1 MVQLLQQ
8 SNINTSNGIISYSKE
23 DNLMWYNLYTNQI
36 KNLRGKVYE
45 PFFQLLDELC
55 LPIDRVPQLHEV
67 SNILRNKT
75 GWVVTKVNELIDY
88 NDFFYLL
95 ANKVF
100 PSTTYIRKLG
110 DFSKDPDIFH
120 ELFGHCP
127 MLLDKNYSVF
137 LNKLAKFALRC
148 PRLEQIILQR
158 FLWYTIEV
166 GLIKTSQGLR
176 IYGGALISSPQE
188 SVYSLESNKP
198 ERKTFDL
205 LDVSR
210 SPYRADI
217 LQTNYYFIEDL
228 NELYNLKFSIE
239 NLSSITKLAKQLGE
253 YPAKFRI
260 ENNKYTNANIF

>member
-23 DNLMWYNLYTNQI
+23 DNLMWCNLYTSQI
-36 KNLRGKVYE
+36 ENLRGKVYE

-67 SNILRNKT
+67 SSILINKT
-75 GWVVTKVNELIDY
+75 GWVVSRVNELINY

-110 DFSKDPDIFH
+110 NFSKDPDIFH

-137 LNKLAKFALRC
+137 LNKLAKFALKC
-148 PRLEQIILQR
+148 PRLEQIVLQR

-166 GLIKTSQGLR
+166 GLIQTSQGLR

-188 SVYSLESNKP
+188 SVYSLESDQP
-198 ERKTFDL
+198 ERKTFNL
-205 LDVSR
+205 LDISR
-210 SPYRADI
+210 TPYRADI
-217 LQTNYYFIEDL
+217 LQTNYYIIENL
-228 NELYNLKFSIE
+228 SELYNLEFSIE

-260 ENNKYTNANIF
+260 EDNKYTNANIF